1 MNIPVGQHPTLND
14 FYKTIL
20 VKESFRIVY
29 LIDYKSTFLLDP
41 LYRILPRERIMNV
54 HLIMH

>member
-14 FYKTIL
+14 FYRTIL
-20 VKESFRIVY
+20 VKESFKIVY

-41 LYRILPRERIMNV
+41 LYRILSRECITNV
-54 HLIMH
+54 HPVTH